1 MEKKYIFKSES
12 LMLVI
17 EPDIVG
23 TYLIVYRDPSI
34 SVSDQDYLFDSLEET
49 FNFAFDKFGV
59 AQDKFHAI
67 DFNTK

>member
-1 MEKKYIFKSES
+1 MTTKYLFKSKS

-23 TYLIVYRDPSI
+23 TYLIVYLNPSTNI
-34 SVSDQDYLFDSLEET
+34 SDQDYLFDSLEEA

-59 AQDKFHAI
+59 LKKEFQPF
-67 DFNTK
+67 